1 MLTLDGST
9 LLRFRPGQSQSWET
23 AAELEAEGFGNGGR
37 CAVSPDGRHLA
48 VVARRD

>member
-1 MLTLDGST
+1 MTASYA
-9 LLRFRPGQSQSWET
+9 LRSET

-37 CAVSPDGRHLA
+37 CAVSPDGRYLA